1 MSIFTPPQE
10 GYWLTNMVKQT
21 SPVAEPMQRPTI
33 CVTLSGCS
41 VDEILADAARAT
53 AVGADLCE
61 VRLDMLWV
69 VEKVPEPV
77 ETNDSDSKDR
87 YTKPAYVPPEYIPQA
102 FDSIDLSAAL
112 EAFKGGIDLPVVLT
126 CRPERQGGF
135 FPGTEE
141 ERISVLR
148 TAIDSGVSWVDLEA
162 DIDSKIR
169 TELLQIAN
177 GNTRVISST
186 HFSEEP
192 DSASE
197 IINDI
202 EDMADSGDILKVCYN
217 TSGRNSGLKLFE
229 AAWLLRESEHNI
241 AIMGMGIGGDW
252 TRIHGPL
259 LNQEL
264 VYSTMETGSHL
275 SSQGRINESD
285 LLIAWE
291 MLHYE

>member
-1 MSIFTPPQE
+1 
-10 GYWLTNMVKQT
+10 MVKQA

-69 VEKVPEPV
+69 DEKVPEPV

-87 YTKPAYVPPEYIPQA
+87 RKKPAYAPPEYIPQA

-112 EAFKGGIDLPVVLT
+112 DAFKGGIDLPVLLT
-126 CRPERQGGF
+126 CRPERQGGY
-135 FPGTEE
+135 FPGTED

-148 TAIDSGVSWVDLEA
+148 TAIDSGVSWVDLEV

-169 TELLQIAN
+169 TELLQIAK
-177 GNTRVISST
+177 GKTKVISSS
-186 HFSEEP
+186 HFLEEP

-197 IINDI
+197 IINQI
-202 EDMADSGDILKVCYN
+202 EDMADSGDIIKVCYLSN
-217 TSGRNSGLKLFE
+217 P
-229 AAWLLRESEHNI
+229 
-241 AIMGMGIGGDW
+241 
-252 TRIHGPL
+252 RIFD
-259 LNQEL
+259 L
-264 VYSTMETGSHL
+264 V
-275 SSQGRINESD
+275 SD
-285 LLIAWE
+285 LSNRTEHGINRNE
-291 MLHYE
+291 PYR

>member
-1 MSIFTPPQE
+1 
-10 GYWLTNMVKQT
+10 
-21 SPVAEPMQRPTI
+21 MQRPTI

-69 VEKVPEPV
+69 VEKVPEPE
-77 ETNDSDSKDR
+77 ETNDSDSNGR
-87 YTKPAYVPPEYIPQA
+87 QTKPAYIPPEYIPQA

-126 CRPERQGGF
+126 CRPERQGGL

-169 TELLQIAN
+169 TELLQIAK
-177 GNTRVISST
+177 GNTKVISST

-217 TSGRNSGLKLFE
+217 INGRNSALRLFE
-229 AAWLLRESEHNI
+229 AAWLLRDSEQKI
-241 AIMGMGIGGDW
+241 AIMGMGVGGDW
-252 TRIHGPL
+252 TRIHAPL
-259 LNQEL
+259 LKQEL

-275 SSQGRINESD
+275 SSQGRINASD

>member
-1 MSIFTPPQE
+1 
-10 GYWLTNMVKQT
+10 MVKQT
-21 SPVAEPMQRPTI
+21 SPVAGPMRRPTI

-61 VRLDMLWV
+61 VRLDKLWV
-69 VEKVPEPV
+69 EEKLPKPEDIP
-77 ETNDSDSKDR
+77 DSSEGER
-87 YTKPAYVPPEYIPQA
+87 RRKPAYVPPEYTPQA
-102 FDSIDLSAAL
+102 FDSIDISSAL

-126 CRPERQGGF
+126 CRPDRQGGH
-135 FPGTEE
+135 FPGSEE

-148 TAIDSGVSWVDLEA
+148 AAIDSGVSWVDLEA
-162 DIDSKIR
+162 DIDSKTR
-169 TELLQIAN
+169 SELMQIAK
-177 GNTRVISST
+177 GKTKVISSR

-192 DSASE
+192 SSTSE

-202 EDMADSGDILKVCYN
+202 EDMAESGDIIKVCYN

-229 AAWLLRESEHNI
+229 AAWMLKESEQKI
-241 AIMGMGIGGDW
+241 AIMGMGVGGDW
-252 TRIHGPL
+252 TRIHAPL
-259 LNQEL
+259 LNQDL

-275 SSQGRINESD
+275 SSQGRINASD

-291 MLHYE
+291 MLNYD

>member
-1 MSIFTPPQE
+1 
-10 GYWLTNMVKQT
+10 MVKQT
-21 SPVAEPMQRPTI
+21 SPFAEPMQRPTI

-77 ETNDSDSKDR
+77 ETNDSDSKGR

-162 DIDSKIR
+162 DIDSKTR
-169 TELLQIAN
+169 TELLQIAK

-202 EDMADSGDILKVCYN
+202 EDMVDSGDILKVCYN

-275 SSQGRINESD
+275 SSQGRINASD

>member
-1 MSIFTPPQE
+1 
-10 GYWLTNMVKQT
+10 MVKQT

-69 VEKVPEPV
+69 VEKVPEPE
-77 ETNDSDSKDR
+77 ETNDSDSKDHK
-87 YTKPAYVPPEYIPQA
+87 TKPAYIPPEYIPQE
-102 FDSIDLSAAL
+102 FDSIDLSGAL

-126 CRPERQGGF
+126 CRPERQGGL

-148 TAIDSGVSWVDLEA
+148 TAINSGVSWVDLEA

-169 TELLQIAN
+169 IELLQIAK
-177 GNTRVISST
+177 GNTKVISST

-202 EDMADSGDILKVCYN
+202 EDMAESGDILKVCYN
-217 TSGRNSGLKLFE
+217 INGRNSALRLFE
-229 AAWLLRESEHNI
+229 AAWLLRDSEQKI
-241 AIMGMGIGGDW
+241 AIMGMGVGGDW

-259 LNQEL
+259 LKQEL

-275 SSQGRINESD
+275 SSQGRINASD